1 MFVWFIQGPYIRTLR
16 QYPADFYLSQLEKD
30 QLPSPVMEYLNLVSS
45 HGYPGIE
52 ASDVEQQKRA
62 AQSRKYLGI
71 INSK

>member
-1 MFVWFIQGPYIRTLR
+1 
-16 QYPADFYLSQLEKD
+16 
-30 QLPSPVMEYLNLVSS
+30 MEYLNLVSS

-71 INSK
+71 INSRENTNIIHNNFYNKICE

>member
-1 MFVWFIQGPYIRTLR
+1 
-16 QYPADFYLSQLEKD
+16 
-30 QLPSPVMEYLNLVSS
+30 MEYLNLVSS

>member
-1 MFVWFIQGPYIRTLR
+1 
-16 QYPADFYLSQLEKD
+16 
-30 QLPSPVMEYLNLVSS
+30 MEYLNLVSS

-71 INSK
+71 INSRENTNIIIIFTIKFVNKFLKTVLQKLQNQC

>member
-1 MFVWFIQGPYIRTLR
+1 
-16 QYPADFYLSQLEKD
+16 
-30 QLPSPVMEYLNLVSS
+30 MEYLNLVSS

-71 INSK
+71 INSRENTNIIFTIKFVNKCLKTVLQKLQNQC